1 MRGAVPF
8 APRAAQPLRGYGKQL
23 STVVI
28 DCAEPAALAAFYQKA
43 TGWEITCSD
52 QNFASLGDGPSVQ
65 LAFVRIGGH
74 RPPDWP
80 DGATHMHLD
89 FTVTDLDG
97 ATEELLG
104 IGAARPAFQPGD
116 GQWIVLTDPEGHPF
130 CLTAD
135 TTGN

>member
-1 MRGAVPF
+1 MPA
-8 APRAAQPLRGYGKQL
+8 LKQL
-23 STVVI
+23 GTVVI
-28 DCAEPAALAAFYQKA
+28 ECADPAALAAFYQKA
-43 TGWEITCSD
+43 TGWEIAYSD
-52 QNFASLGDGPSVQ
+52 QDFASLGDGTPVQ
-65 LAFVRIGGH
+65 LAFVRVEGH
-74 RPPDWP
+74 QAPGWP
-80 DGATHMHLD
+80 DGATYMHLD

-104 IGAARPAFQPGD
+104 IGASRPVFQPGD